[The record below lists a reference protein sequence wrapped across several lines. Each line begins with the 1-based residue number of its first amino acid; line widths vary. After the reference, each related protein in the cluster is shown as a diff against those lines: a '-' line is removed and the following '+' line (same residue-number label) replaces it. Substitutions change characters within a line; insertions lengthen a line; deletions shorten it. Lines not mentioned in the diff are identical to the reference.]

1 MKQGNT
7 RLARRL
13 LWTAA
18 VCDVLSLCVVSY
30 SICWLSVVASGGSGG
45 GAAGVVVFLLAL
57 LLFNAGVGL
66 YAVEQGLLFE
76 LKIARVW
83 RRVCIGVGFKSE
95 APSYKFGLMGA
106 MRGDTKIITPRLRE
120 VHGSYASWSGTVT
133 FFDGQTLSDYSKKS
147 ENFALAFGVP
157 FITFEV
163 AESGLIAV
171 RAGKVPVPDAYD
183 HPGRVQTS
191 RAVNNR
197 PLPQHASTKNRVSGE
212 ELLRVA
218 KTLDIAEVFAYQEQ
232 SPKVTNVYAREL
244 ELLKAVPM
252 ARDMNG
258 RECKMPIEGQ
268 HWFIAARTGGGKG
281 SWIWSLV
288 LGLKPAWQLG
298 LVKFWGCDPKRLE
311 LAIGRDWW
319 EHYADNEEDI
329 VKMLEH
335 CVHEMFERAGK
346 LQGKV
351 RKFTPT
357 QQTPLNVIVVDELG
371 YLSAMLPDRKLRERA
386 EKAVST
392 ILALGRA
399 VGYSLVGAVQDPR
412 KETCGFRDLFPIRI
426 AGGLPGAM
434 VDLVLGED
442 MHDAGALC
450 EQIPLTEPGVA
461 YVISE
466 TRLKPICVRAAWC
479 SDDNIQG
486 MLSDVPTY
494 GTVVDSSGAAA
505 VKDENVSGKLD
516 WNGQQL
522 GQIHYTVE

>member
-7 RLARRL
+7 RLARKL

-18 VCDVLSLCVVSY
+18 IADVLSLCVVSY
-30 SICWLSVVASGGSGG
+30 SLCWLSVVVQGGSGA
-45 GAAGVVVFLLAL
+45 GAGGVVLYVIALFLV
-57 LLFNAGVGL
+57 NAG
-66 YAVEQGLLFE
+66 AVAYSTEQGLWFE
-76 LKIARVW
+76 LKIERVW

-106 MRGDTKIITPRLRE
+106 LRGDTKIITPRLRA
-120 VHGSYASWSGTVT
+120 VHGTYEAWTGVVT
-133 FFDGQTLSDYSKKS
+133 FFDGQTLDEYIKKADA
-147 ENFALAFGVP
+147 FALAFSVP
-157 FITFEV
+157 FVTFDL
-163 AESGLIAV
+163 AESGLISV

-183 HPGRVQTS
+183 HPGRVLTLHAAHS
-191 RAVNNR
+191 RS
-197 PLPQHASTKNRVSGE
+197 LPQQATPINRMSGE

-218 KTLDIAEVFAYQEQ
+218 KTLDVAELFAHQQQE
-232 SPKVTNVYAREL
+232 SKRENVYASEL

-252 ARDMNG
+252 ARSMNG
-258 RECKMPIEGQ
+258 RECKIPIEGQ
-268 HWFIAARTGGGKG
+268 HWFVAARTGGGKG

-288 LGLKPAWQLG
+288 LGLAPAWRVG

-329 VKMLEH
+329 VKMLEQ
-335 CVHEMFERAGK
+335 CVQEMFERAGK

-357 QQTPLNVIVVDELG
+357 LETPLNVIVVDEMG

-426 AGGLPGAM
+426 AGGLPEPM
-434 VDLVLGED
+434 IDLVLGEGS
-442 MHDAGALC
+442 HDAGANC
-450 EQIPLTEPGVA
+450 HQIPLGNAGAGVA
-461 YVISE
+461 YVMSE

-479 SDDNIQG
+479 DDEAIQQA
-486 MLSDVPTY
+486 LVEPVQK
-494 GTVVDSSGAAA
+494 VVDATQG
-505 VKDENVSGKLD
+505 KDENLSGQLDWSGKP
-516 WNGQQL
+516 L
-522 GQIHYTVE
+522 GQFRYTVE